1 MIKVAIIPELKT
13 ICPELQLNCLECNVN
28 VELSNQE
35 LCEMIDA
42 KIRKISSSLDIEDIN
57 RLPAIAASRKAF
69 KKLGKD
75 PSRYR
80 FSAEALLRRIVRIK
94 GLNPVNNVIDILN
107 MISFE
112 SGYSIG
118 GYDSVKISG
127 DIICGTGQES
137 EMYHAIGRGIMNI
150 ASIIVL
156 RDDIGPFGS
165 PVSDSERTMVGMN
178 TKKFLMVFFN
188 FLNQDEINPWIS
200 NAENMLKD
208 FAMATHINHTLIN

>member
-1 MIKVAIIPELKT
+1 MIKAAITPDLKA
-13 ICPELQLNCLECNVN
+13 ICPELQLNCLECDVN

-42 KIRKISSSLDIEDIN
+42 KIRKISCSMNIEDIS
-57 RLPAIAASRKAF
+57 RIPAIASSRKAL

-75 PSRYR
+75 PARYR
-80 FSAEALLRRIVRIK
+80 FFAEALLRRIVSRK
-94 GLNPVNNVIDILN
+94 GLYHVNNVIDILN
-107 MISFE
+107 FISFE

-127 DIICGTGQES
+127 NIICGIGQKS
-137 EMYHAIGRGIMNI
+137 EMYHAIGRGFMNI

-156 RDDIGPFGS
+156 RDDIGPFGT
-165 PVSDSERTMVGMN
+165 PVSDSERTMVGIN
-178 TKKFLMVFFN
+178 TKRFLMVFFN

-208 FAMATHINHTLIN
+208 FAMATYVNHMLIN

>member
-1 MIKVAIIPELKT
+1 MIKIAITPDLKT
-13 ICPELQLNCLECNVN
+13 ICPELHLNCLECNVN
-28 VELSNQE
+28 IEPSNQE
-35 LCEMIDA
+35 LREMIDA
-42 KIRKISSSLDIEDIN
+42 KIRKISSSLEIENIN

-80 FSAEALLRRIVRIK
+80 FSAEALLRRIVSKK

-118 GYDSVKISG
+118 GYDLMKLSG
-127 DIICGTGQES
+127 DVICGTGRES

-150 ASIIVL
+150 ACIIVL
-156 RDDIGPFGS
+156 RDDIGPFGT
-165 PVSDSERTMVGMN
+165 PVSDSERTMVGKN
-178 TKKFLMVFFN
+178 TKRFLMVFFN
-188 FLNQDEINPWIS
+188 FLSQDEINPWIS

-208 FAMATHINHTLIN
+208 FAMATCFNHKLIN